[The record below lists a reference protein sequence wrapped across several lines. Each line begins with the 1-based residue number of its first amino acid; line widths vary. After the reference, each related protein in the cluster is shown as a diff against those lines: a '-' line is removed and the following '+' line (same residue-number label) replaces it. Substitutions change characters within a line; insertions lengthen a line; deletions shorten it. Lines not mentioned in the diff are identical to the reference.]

1 MDGIRNKSKYIYHYS
16 PKIEHL
22 ELEQCQVSTT
32 LYICKGICIV
42 RQRSSC
48 KVHDTMIWY
57 QKTTNKYVT
66 DLARGPLNDVITMP
80 QPNAMLWSLKGC
92 KD

>member
-57 QKTTNKYVT
+57 QKITNKYV
-66 DLARGPLNDVITMP
+66 I
-80 QPNAMLWSLKGC
+80 WLKQFAGA
-92 KD
+92 KWKYTTIRW